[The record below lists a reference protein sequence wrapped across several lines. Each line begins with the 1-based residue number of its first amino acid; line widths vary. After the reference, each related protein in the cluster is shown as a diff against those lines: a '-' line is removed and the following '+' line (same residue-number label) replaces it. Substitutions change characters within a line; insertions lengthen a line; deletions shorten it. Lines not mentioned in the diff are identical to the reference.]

1 LPQPS
6 ENVDNIKN
14 SSSISEQRAQLNLS
28 IKTANFQLQ
37 DAEEAIHLF
46 ENSRWLR
53 FVCYS
58 QIVFVYLLQRAGIA
72 GLCLVLLSLAWSA
85 IFHEQLP
92 FFAMTEQAILVPIFG
107 AIAIMTVA
115 EACVVAICLRKSS
128 PVLLTNLR
136 VVKLQTS
143 SETFTIGKDSTF
155 SVAPAIG
162 GGGIVTLSE
171 VGGMGN
177 FSFCSSS
184 LKNDMALFP
193 QHLVAQTNILKDYV
207 SKEFLSNNSEERRRE
222 LLAPLLCEDEIVL
235 AIGTTNLAAY
245 KIVIY
250 LLAGILMFGVVGLAL
265 MGALQSF
272 PMLITVIGAPIS
284 VLIYALLNRNRP
296 IVFTN
301 KRILKV
307 QPSGA
312 LQLICPFGGS
322 GSIEQT
328 GDSFLLGSSGH
339 IVSFKM
345 PDDGATAIKHELSQ
359 PGKHTLKFVDAKKGG
374 LRPE

>member
-1 LPQPS
+1 
-6 ENVDNIKN
+6 
-14 SSSISEQRAQLNLS
+14 
-28 IKTANFQLQ
+28 
-37 DAEEAIHLF
+37 
-46 ENSRWLR
+46 
-53 FVCYS
+53 
-58 QIVFVYLLQRAGIA
+58 
-72 GLCLVLLSLAWSA
+72 
-85 IFHEQLP
+85 
-92 FFAMTEQAILVPIFG
+92 M
-107 AIAIMTVA
+107 
-115 EACVVAICLRKSS
+115 
-128 PVLLTNLR
+128 
-136 VVKLQTS
+136 
-143 SETFTIGKDSTF
+143 
-155 SVAPAIG
+155 
-162 GGGIVTLSE
+162 
-171 VGGMGN
+171 
-177 FSFCSSS
+177 
-184 LKNDMALFP
+184 
-193 QHLVAQTNILKDYV
+193 
-207 SKEFLSNNSEERRRE
+207 
-222 LLAPLLCEDEIVL
+222 LAPLLCEDEIVL

-345 PDDGATAIKHELSQ
+345 PDDGTTAIKHELSQ